1 MTDTDHIIY
10 LHDHHSYIIV
20 IIKPII
26 NHHYSSSLSP
36 SSSSSILNTGIGI
49 LGLICLYQGLASQ
62 YLLGIIPSIL
72 LFTAF
77 LSYPNTSPDI
87 IKSLQM
93 LSIGINT
100 YANIPQIILTFN
112 QKKASWSWITA
123 ALSMA
128 GKL

>member
-1 MTDTDHIIY
+1 MIIIY
-10 LHDHHSYIIV
+10 LHDYHAYITYHDQPYHHL
-20 IIKPII
+20 
-26 NHHYSSSLSP
+26 SL
-36 SSSSSILNTGIGI
+36 SSSSSSSPILITGIGI

-62 YLLGIIPSIL
+62 YLLGIIPSII

-77 LSYPNTSPDI
+77 LFYPHTSPDI

-100 YANIPQIILTFN
+100 YANVPQIILTFN